1 MSDYW
6 QGLLEYEKKDTNMN
20 NKEAK
25 KVAIELMRKEIAKL
39 LLRHD
44 ELVEAILKLKKEDEY
59 E

>member
-1 MSDYW
+1 
-6 QGLLEYEKKDTNMN
+6 MN